1 MKKKTEIVVILYLVA
16 NLVHYLVG
24 YYLMKSTL
32 SSKTCQCCIF
42 GEIELKEEVMNRI
55 FTDFISKG

>member
-24 YYLMKSTL
+24 YYLMKRTL
-32 SSKTCQCCIF
+32 NSKTCQCCIF